1 MANPDEIF
9 LALKSVTR
17 RKILEMLSAE
27 PMYLTQLA
35 ENLDL
40 GQQAIFRHL
49 QLLENSGLL
58 ESDFRDEGQGAPRR
72 YYQIAKAV
80 RVEVQISPEMFD
92 VELFDIPRIDVEPPD
107 NFPELATIV
116 EEYNNLI
123 KQPHSKEK
131 LTAFG
136 ELLKN
141 LGTELEEIS
150 IAKSIAEATYSNIR
164 NQIRLLSL
172 ELLPQRID
180 QHIIQTLTSRGGAIA
195 LKDLAVILNLS
206 ENTLLEQLKI
216 LEQKGIIQILKG
228 TIYLI

>member
-1 MANPDEIF
+1 M
-9 LALKSVTR
+9 
-17 RKILEMLSAE
+17 
-27 PMYLTQLA
+27 
-35 ENLDL
+35 
-40 GQQAIFRHL
+40 
-49 QLLENSGLL
+49 
-58 ESDFRDEGQGAPRR
+58 
-72 YYQIAKAV
+72 
-80 RVEVQISPEMFD
+80 
-92 VELFDIPRIDVEPPD
+92 
-107 NFPELATIV
+107 
-116 EEYNNLI
+116 
-123 KQPHSKEK
+123 
-131 LTAFG
+131 
-136 ELLKN
+136 
-141 LGTELEEIS
+141 EEIS